1 MQTCFETF
9 GRWVPLKKGQELN
22 ILTSLHQF
30 AKTVEIP
37 SRFKFRF
44 SYFLLYFKMFLLHYN
59 ISQEQRKKNSKLQI
73 MKGKMCR
80 VTKVLSYM

>member
-22 ILTSLHQF
+22 ILASAHQF

-44 SYFLLYFKMFLLHYN
+44 SLFFALFQDVSNTLQYITRTEKK
-59 ISQEQRKKNSKLQI
+59 EQ
-73 MKGKMCR
+73 
-80 VTKVLSYM
+80 